1 MSSAE
6 LKNTEYDV
14 LLTINAETF
23 QRLSNIHEEA
33 QKEHK
38 FARFTVDLITVDEW
52 HRDTDSVSSDKGADQ
67 PAEEVKAASEV
78 RFIVVSNLDHH
89 LAQQLADESQAG
101 SEEEPA
107 ASKTQ
112 SESDVGSRKRARTE
126 SEVGSECSES
136 IASKVGR
143 LAFTVPTVPP
153 SMPAAAPQAA
163 TAAATPKRS
172 STVTA
177 ADSLCMWAQKKRVAA
192 MEMDLLDLK
201 KKLEWERWQLAA
213 HQEMDRRQ
221 AALQAAH
228 GHSALGGAFGYY
240 NPDPKRCRIL
250 NFFVKLWQPRTHLHR
265 WGSAGVWTQSGGWPC
280 RYICLFDARIHDT
293 ISDLKAKIVVHPD
306 CGMLCAGD
314 VHIFFRGKQL
324 ADDAILMKTTGRQPS
339 DVIVHACT
347 QDNAGAAAAASKHVW
362 SLLNLACVSAKWQG
376 GAVF

>member
-1 MSSAE
+1 MLYTCVCDSPSVRLFRPDRTGLASAAISCFKLFKLCQLLLTGTMSSAE

-112 SESDVGSRKRARTE
+112 SESDVGSRNRARAE

-136 IASKVGR
+136 IARKVGK
-143 LAFTVPTVPP
+143 LGLTVPTFPP
-153 SMPAAAPQAA
+153 STPGFMGSYRA
-163 TAAATPKRS
+163 TNTYQYS
-172 STVTA
+172 I
-177 ADSLCMWAQKKRVAA
+177 Q
-192 MEMDLLDLK
+192 
-201 KKLEWERWQLAA
+201 
-213 HQEMDRRQ
+213 
-221 AALQAAH
+221 
-228 GHSALGGAFGYY
+228 F
-240 NPDPKRCRIL
+240 
-250 NFFVKLWQPRTHLHR
+250 
-265 WGSAGVWTQSGGWPC
+265 
-280 RYICLFDARIHDT
+280 
-293 ISDLKAKIVVHPD
+293 
-306 CGMLCAGD
+306 CG
-314 VHIFFRGKQL
+314 
-324 ADDAILMKTTGRQPS
+324 PS
-339 DVIVHACT
+339 
-347 QDNAGAAAAASKHVW
+347 
-362 SLLNLACVSAKWQG
+362 
-376 GAVF
+376 